1 MRVVVDTN
9 VLVAGLISASGPP
22 AKIVNAILK
31 GTLIPVMSEATF
43 AELEDVLQ
51 RSRLQPL
58 FTRAGVNSSSV
69 LADLRNLAH
78 FVKPRV
84 ASDTI
89 RDETDRPF
97 LELMASRPAPQF
109 LITGDKDFERER
121 YQGVPVIS
129 ASRFVELVLRSS

>member
-9 VLVAGLISASGPP
+9 ILVSGLLSSSGPP
-22 AKIVNAILK
+22 AKIVSAILK

-51 RSRLQPL
+51 RPRLQPL
-58 FTRAGVNSSSV
+58 FTRAGVNSSLF
-69 LADLRNLAH
+69 LADLQKLAH
-78 FVKPRV
+78 VVKPHV
-84 ASDTI
+84 VPDTI
-89 RDETDRPF
+89 RDEADRPF

-109 LITGDKDFERER
+109 LITGDKDFEQDR

-129 ASRFVELVLRSS
+129 ASWFVKLILRSR